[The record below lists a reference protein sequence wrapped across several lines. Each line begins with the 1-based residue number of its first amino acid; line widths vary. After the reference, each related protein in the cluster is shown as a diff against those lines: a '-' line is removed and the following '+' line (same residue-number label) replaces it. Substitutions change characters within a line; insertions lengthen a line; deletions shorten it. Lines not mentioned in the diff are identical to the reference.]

1 MLKISYFCIMF
12 GIKKLDLYVIKNFC
26 LLFAGTFFVCLF
38 VFMMQFLWKYVDDL
52 IGKGLTLDVMAE
64 FFFYAALT
72 LIPTSLP
79 LAILLAALI
88 SFGNLGEKFEL
99 LAIKA
104 AGISLIKVLRPL
116 IFIVTVLGVTS
127 FYFQNVVAPNSWN
140 KLYTLLWSM
149 RQSSPELDIP
159 EGAFYSD
166 IQGYNVYVKKKDK
179 ETGWLKDITIYSF
192 TEGFENAH
200 IIVADSG
207 RLDMSADKQHLIL
220 SLFSGEQF
228 ENLQSAPSNSINIP
242 YRRETF
248 VNKQT
253 IIAFDGGF
261 QMQDAGFLSARSDT
275 KDMWQ
280 IKESIDSM
288 ETQKDS
294 LHTAFYTDM
303 KQGTLKLPESSHQH
317 IKENN
322 KDTKTAK
329 TTVPAFDTIWSK
341 LPGEAKISMIQN
353 AKTRISN
360 AKQDLEFKQM
370 IIKENNK
377 QIAAHWANWHRKITM
392 SLACLVFF
400 FIGAPLG
407 AIIRKGGL
415 GLPVIIS
422 VVIFIIYY
430 IIDNTAYRQVR
441 SLQMAP
447 WMGMW
452 LSTAILTPVGA
463 WLTYKANKDSTV
475 FNMDMYRSFLVRV
488 LGLRTHRTISMKEV
502 IIETPEYPVLKE
514 ELSALN
520 EECKTYAQTSH
531 LLKPPSYFKIFWKSH
546 PDSEVASISEK
557 LESIIE
563 KLSNSRNRVI
573 ISALNEMPILVANA
587 HTSPFKTHRRNI
599 AAGIFFPLGVFFFFR
614 IWRYRFRLLKDMR
627 QIVQKSDLI
636 QEQINLITAKNSER

>member
-1 MLKISYFCIMF
+1 M
-12 GIKKLDLYVIKNFC
+12 KKLDAYIIKNFC

-52 IGKGLTLDVMAE
+52 IGKGLTLDIMAE

-72 LIPTSLP
+72 LIPSSLP

-104 AGISLIKVLRPL
+104 AGISLFKVLRPL
-116 IFIVTVLGVTS
+116 IVIVTFLGCIS
-127 FYFQNVVAPNSWN
+127 FYFQNVIAPHSWN
-140 KLYTLLWSM
+140 KVYSLLWSM

-159 EGAFYSD
+159 EGAFYSE
-166 IQGYNVYVKKKDK
+166 ISGYNVYVKKKDK
-179 ETGWLKDITIYSF
+179 KTGWLKDVTIYSF
-192 TEGFENAH
+192 ADGFENAH

-220 SLFSGEQF
+220 SLYSGEQF
-228 ENLQSAPSNSINIP
+228 ENLQSAPSNSIHIP

-253 IIAFDGGF
+253 IINFDGGF
-261 QMQDAGFLSARSDT
+261 QMQDAGFLSARADT
-275 KDMWQ
+275 KDLWK

-288 ETQKDS
+288 EIQKDS
-294 LHTAFYTDM
+294 LHLAFFQDM
-303 KQGTLKLPESSHQH
+303 QTGTLKAPELTQDE
-317 IKENN
+317 IKE
-322 KDTKTAK
+322 KIKVHK
-329 TTVPAFDTIWSK
+329 PEKKQSFDTLWAHIPATIK
-341 LPGEAKISMIQN
+341 MSMIQS
-353 AKTRISN
+353 AKTRIAN

-370 IIKENNK
+370 IVKENDK
-377 QIAAHWANWHRKITM
+377 QIAAHWANWHRKITL

-422 VVIFIIYY
+422 VIIFIIYY

-447 WMGMW
+447 WFGMW
-452 LSTAILTPVGA
+452 LSTAILTPMGI

-475 FNMDMYRSFLVRV
+475 FNMDMYRNFLNRV
-488 LGLRTHRTISMKEV
+488 FGLRIHRTITMKEV
-502 IIETPEYPVLKE
+502 IIDPPAYPKLKG
-514 ELSALN
+514 ELADLN
-520 EECKTYAQTSH
+520 EACRNYAKKSH
-531 LLKPPSYFKIFWKSH
+531 LLKPPSYFRIFWKSTE
-546 PDSEVASISEK
+546 DSEVARISEK
-557 LESIIE
+557 MDSLIE
-563 KLSNSRNRVI
+563 QLANSRNRI
-573 ISALNEMPILVANA
+573 IIGELNEMPILIADA
-587 HTSPFKTHRRNI
+587 HTSPFGSRWRNI
-599 AAGIFFPLGVFFFFR
+599 ATGILFPIGIFFFFR
-614 IWRYRFRLLKDMR
+614 IWRYRIRLLKDMR
-627 QIVQKSDLI
+627 QIIHCSDII
-636 QEQINLITAKNSER
+636 QEQIALITQKTA